1 MKKVWIA
8 IAGTVAVL
16 AVVLLIISLAS
27 PKTVMESGD
36 EDSSYQYAYEKTK
49 EGLLIHITGDFPASS
64 RWICTDSSEV
74 AAVSEKKQNAKKAD
88 FLIAPTGVGGGS
100 VRFSLQSDAD
110 ALTEQLYQITVE
122 FVVAIDGEISVLRNY
137 HSEAGGAAGETG
149 DGFSYRVAPQA
160 DGTLAVLLESAEES
174 EWDVEVD
181 GESVF
186 VSFGEWNEGKC
197 LYSIE
202 YQSLGQSTVYLCRRE
217 STQAVKLYV
226 TTDLDEQVQLVES
239 AIVHHAYTEHTT
251 QSELFD
257 GLFGT
262 ISLPADAKNT
272 ESAIEEWL
280 SRVDNVTR
288 LRAGCIRFSLDG
300 IDWLLYVSR
309 QGSTDDFIAGCAANN
324 LEQRTVSVNDV
335 SADAYSYE
343 GGGAAAWTDTEGRHY
358 MLKGENVTMEELS
371 AAVEKMIG
379 VMVIG

>member
-16 AVVLLIISLAS
+16 AAVLLIISLAS
-27 PKTVMESGD
+27 PKTVIESGD

-49 EGLLIHITGDFPASS
+49 EGLLIHITGDFPVSF

-74 AAVSEKKQNAKKAD
+74 VAVSEKQQNAKKAD

-100 VRFSLQSDAD
+100 ARFSLQSDVD

-137 HSEAGGAAGETG
+137 HSEAGETAGEIG
-149 DGFSYRVAPQA
+149 DGFSYRAAPQA
-160 DGTLAVLLESAEES
+160 DGTLAVLLESAEER

-186 VSFGEWNEGKC
+186 VSFDDWNEGKC
-197 LYSIE
+197 LYSIK
-202 YQSLGQSTVYLCRRE
+202 YQSLGQSTVYLCRGG

-226 TTDLDEQVQLVES
+226 TTNLDKQVRLVES
-239 AIVHHAYTEHTT
+239 AIVEHIYTEHAT

-262 ISLPADAKNT
+262 IMLPVDAKNT

-288 LRAGCIRFSLDG
+288 LRIGRIRFSLDG

-309 QGSTDDFIAGCAANN
+309 QGSTNDLIAGCAANH
-324 LEQRTVSVNDV
+324 LEQRTLSVNDV

-343 GGGAAAWTDTEGRHY
+343 GGGAAAWTDAEGRHY
-358 MLKGENVTMEELS
+358 MLKGENVTMEELA

-379 VMVIG
+379 VMAIG